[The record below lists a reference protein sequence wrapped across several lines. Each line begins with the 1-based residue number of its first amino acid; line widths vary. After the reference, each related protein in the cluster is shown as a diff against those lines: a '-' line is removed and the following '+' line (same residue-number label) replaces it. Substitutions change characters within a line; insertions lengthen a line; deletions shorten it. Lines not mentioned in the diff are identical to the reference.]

1 MDQPSTTRME
11 ELADYDAQMT
21 CACQRNAALARDAQR
36 LSQHCHVPV
45 ASAQDSCRTLAV
57 IF

>member
-1 MDQPSTTRME
+1 MDE
-11 ELADYDAQMT
+11 VADYDAQMT
-21 CACQRNAALARDAQR
+21 SACKRGAALARDALR
-36 LSQHCHVPV
+36 LSRHCHLAV

>member
-1 MDQPSTTRME
+1 MDE
-11 ELADYDAQMT
+11 GADYDAQMT
-21 CACQRNAALARDAQR
+21 SACQRNAVAARNAQP

>member
-1 MDQPSTTRME
+1 ME